1 MRDSVELAS
10 RLVVLVPFLASI
22 LGLFVARRRAP
33 SAIVASTGAVLS
45 LLAGLYVLY
54 GVHNGPFTREVSTV
68 GPLPLGQLE
77 MPLNLLV
84 DDLSAIV
91 VVAVGIVGLAVQLFS
106 NWYLHEDDRFGA
118 FVASVS
124 LFLAAMLLVVLS
136 GDLVLTLI
144 GWEVMGWC
152 SYLLIG
158 HNSRLE
164 SARRAATKAFLVTR
178 IADLAFVIG
187 LIILASG
194 VATTSIP
201 VILAEWPQLSGS
213 TLTAALLLLLVGV
226 AGKSAQFPFHD
237 WLPDAME
244 GPTPASALIHAAT
257 MVAAGTFLLARL
269 FPIFVLSDPAR
280 LALAVITAITMV
292 GAAVIAFGQS
302 DLKRMLAYSTLSQI
316 AIMLSALAVAP
327 ESVGSGPAVFHM
339 VSHAMF
345 KALLFL
351 SIGWLSVLMAGT
363 AAAKLSGGVRYH
375 PDLRWPLGIGLLSLA
390 GVPPMV
396 GFVSKEYVLG
406 AAFDNV
412 TELGSLA
419 GWIVLVSFLV
429 TVVLTAAYCTR
440 AWMVLTHL
448 KPEEESVRKAKVEA
462 SRTVVDVTLV
472 EIFTEPATRA
482 PGDEGAPQ
490 AARTAVAVAEA
501 PGHGGDGH
509 GGDGHGG
516 DGHGGDGHG
525 HQPIF
530 SGARLSIGAL
540 AFLTVVGGL
549 IIFTPL
555 VAVEPHLVWYLAAA
569 SILLI
574 LMSWV
579 LVRRMAGMN
588 VSGDAADLL
597 GARRIALFDKDLGAD
612 GVYVAVVSPVV
623 SLARIVVKADREII
637 DAYVRG
643 SVVVTRWVG
652 MNGERVH
659 TRKASSY
666 LVWVLLGLLAVGVSG
681 VTLW

>member
-1 MRDSVELAS
+1 MTDSVSLAA
-10 RLVVLVPFLASI
+10 RLVVLVPFIASI
-22 LGLFVARRRAP
+22 LGLWVARRYRRA
-33 SAIVASTGAVLS
+33 SAFIASGGAVLT
-45 LLAGLYVLY
+45 LIAGLYVLY
-54 GVHNGPFTREVSTV
+54 AVHNKPYTPVVSTV
-68 GPLPLGQLE
+68 GALPLGQLQ

-91 VVAVGIVGLAVQLFS
+91 VVAVAIVGLAVQLFS
-106 NWYLHEDDRFGA
+106 NWYLHEDDRFGV

-124 LFLAAMLLVVLS
+124 LFLAAMFLVVLS

-194 VATTSIP
+194 VRTTSIP
-201 VILAEWPQLSGS
+201 VVIAIWPHLSSS
-213 TLTAALLLLLVGV
+213 TLTAALLCLLVGV
-226 AGKSAQFPFHD
+226 AGKSAQFPFQD

-257 MVAAGTFLLARL
+257 MVAAGTFVLARL

-280 LALAVITAITMV
+280 LVLAVITAVTMV

-316 AIMLSALAVAP
+316 SIMLSALAVAP
-327 ESVGSGPAVFHM
+327 ATLGVGPAIFHLL
-339 VSHAMF
+339 SHAMF

-351 SIGWLSVLMAGT
+351 AIGWLSVLVSGT
-363 AAAKLSGGVRYH
+363 SAVKLSGGVRYH
-375 PDLRWPLGIGLLSLA
+375 PQLKWPLAIGLLSLA
-390 GVPPMV
+390 GVPPLV

-412 TELGSLA
+412 TELGQAA
-419 GWIVLVSFLV
+419 GWIVLVSFGL
-429 TVVLTAAYCTR
+429 TVMLTAGYCTR
-440 AWMVLTHL
+440 AWLVLTHL
-448 KPEEESVRKAKVEA
+448 KPEEETLRRATIEA
-462 SRTVVDVTLV
+462 SKRIEDVTLV
-472 EIFTEPATRA
+472 EIFTEAASRA
-482 PGDEGAPQ
+482 ADGTEPPPVPE
-490 AARTAVAVAEA
+490 AAA
-501 PGHGGDGH
+501 D
-509 GGDGHGG
+509 
-516 DGHGGDGHG
+516 HG
-525 HQPIF
+525 HADIF
-530 SGARLSIGAL
+530 AGARLSIGLL

-555 VAVEPHLVWYLAAA
+555 IPVEAHIVWYLATSSLLLVLAA
-569 SILLI
+569 WL
-574 LMSWV
+574 V
-579 LVRRMAGMN
+579 VRRLAATS

-597 GARRIALFDKDLGAD
+597 GARRMVLFDKGFGAD
-612 GVYVAVVSPVV
+612 GIYVAVVSPVFT
-623 SLARIVVKADREII
+623 LARIVVTADRQAI
-637 DAYVRG
+637 DATVRG
-643 SVVVTRWVG
+643 TVVATRWVG
-652 MNGERVH
+652 VASERVH
-659 TRKASSY
+659 TRKPSSY
-666 LVWVLLGLLAVGVSG
+666 LVWLLVGLLAVGVSG

>member
-1 MRDSVELAS
+1 MRDSVSLAA
-10 RLVVLVPFLASI
+10 RLVVLVPFVASI
-22 LGLFVARRRAP
+22 VGLWVARSHRRA
-33 SAIVASTGAVLS
+33 SAFIASAGAAVS
-45 LLAGLYVLY
+45 LIAGLYILFAIHRPY
-54 GVHNGPFTREVSTV
+54 TQEVSTV
-68 GPLPLGQLE
+68 GALPLGQLR

-91 VVAVGIVGLAVQLFS
+91 VVAVAIVGLAVQLFS
-106 NWYLHEDDRFGA
+106 TWYLHEDDRFGV

-124 LFLAAMLLVVLS
+124 LFLSAMFLVVLS

-201 VILAEWPQLSGS
+201 VVVDRWQHLSAS
-213 TLTAALLLLLVGV
+213 TLTAALLCLLVGV

-257 MVAAGTFLLARL
+257 MVAAGTFVLARI

-280 LALAVITAITMV
+280 LALAVITAITMM

-327 ESVGSGPAVFHM
+327 ASVGAGPAIFHLL
-339 VSHAMF
+339 SHAMF

-351 SIGWLSVLMAGT
+351 AIGWLSVLVAGT
-363 AAAKLSGGVRYH
+363 AAVKMSGGVRYH
-375 PDLRWPLGIGLLSLA
+375 PQLKWPIGIGLLSLA

-412 TELGSLA
+412 TELGQAA
-419 GWIVLVSFLV
+419 GWIVLVSFGV
-429 TVVLTAAYCTR
+429 TVVLTAGYCTR
-440 AWMVLTHL
+440 AWLVLTHL
-448 KPEEESVRKAKVEA
+448 QPEEEAVRRATVEA
-462 SRTVVDVTLV
+462 SRKVVDVTLV
-472 EIFTEPATRA
+472 EIFTEAASRAT
-482 PGDEGAPQ
+482 
-490 AARTAVAVAEA
+490 AEYTSPPSPVVEA
-501 PGHGGDGH
+501 EPD
-509 GGDGHGG
+509 
-516 DGHGGDGHG
+516 HG
-525 HQPIF
+525 HAEIF
-530 SGARLSIGAL
+530 TGARLSIGVL

-555 VAVEPHLVWYLAAA
+555 LPVKPHIVWYLAT
-569 SILLI
+569 SSLLLI
-574 LMSWV
+574 LAAW
-579 LVRRMAGMN
+579 LVVGRMASMN

-597 GARRIALFDKDLGAD
+597 GADRMVLFDKGFGVD
-612 GVYVAVVSPVV
+612 GIYVAVVSPVV
-623 SLARIVVKADREII
+623 KLAQIVVTADRQVI
-637 DAYVRG
+637 DATVRG
-643 SVVVTRWVG
+643 TVVATRWIG
-652 MNGERVH
+652 IAGERVH
-659 TRKASSY
+659 TRKPSSY
-666 LVWVLLGLLAVGVSG
+666 LVWLLLGLLAVGVSG

>member
-1 MRDSVELAS
+1 MTDSVSLAA

-22 LGLFVARRRAP
+22 LGLFVARRRRA
-33 SAIVASTGAVLS
+33 SAFIASTGAVLT
-45 LLAGLYVLY
+45 LIAGTYVLY
-54 GVHNGPFTREVSTV
+54 AVHNKPYTPNVSTV
-68 GPLPLGQLE
+68 GALPLGQLK

-91 VVAVGIVGLAVQLFS
+91 VVAVAIVGLAVQLFS
-106 NWYLHEDDRFGA
+106 NWYLHEDDRFGV

-124 LFLAAMLLVVLS
+124 LFLAAMFLVVLS

-194 VATTSIP
+194 VGTTSIP
-201 VILAEWPQLSGS
+201 VVIAIWPHLSS
-213 TLTAALLLLLVGV
+213 SSLTAALLCLLVGV

-257 MVAAGTFLLARL
+257 MVAAGTFVLARL
-269 FPIFVLSDPAR
+269 FDIFVLSDPAR
-280 LALAVITAITMV
+280 LVLAVITAVTMV

-327 ESVGSGPAVFHM
+327 ATLGAGPAVFHLL
-339 VSHAMF
+339 SHAMF

-351 SIGWLSVLMAGT
+351 SIGWLSVLVSGT
-363 AAAKLSGGVRYH
+363 AAVKLSGGVRYH
-375 PDLRWPLGIGLLSLA
+375 PQLKWPIGIGLLSLA
-390 GVPPMV
+390 GVPPLV

-412 TELGSLA
+412 SELGQAA
-419 GWIVLVSFLV
+419 GWIVLVAFGV
-429 TVVLTAAYCTR
+429 TVVLTAGYCTR
-440 AWMVLTHL
+440 AWFVLTHL
-448 KPEEESVRKAKVEA
+448 EPEEEAVRKATIAA
-462 SRTVVDVTLV
+462 SRKVVDVTLV
-472 EIFTEPATRA
+472 EIFTEPA
-482 PGDEGAPQ
+482 PGTSAGTAASAQ
-490 AARTAVAVAEA
+490 ALAVAE
-501 PGHGGDGH
+501 PD
-509 GGDGHGG
+509 
-516 DGHGGDGHG
+516 HG
-525 HQPIF
+525 HAEIF
-530 SGARLSIGAL
+530 TGARLSIGVL

-555 VAVEPHLVWYLAAA
+555 IPTVEPHIVWYLATT
-569 SILLI
+569 SLVLI
-574 LMSWV
+574 LVAWTT
-579 LVRRMAGMN
+579 VRRLASMTI
-588 VSGDAADLL
+588 SGDAADLL
-597 GARRIALFDKDLGAD
+597 GVHRIALFDKGFGAD
-612 GVYVAVVSPVV
+612 GIYVAVVSPVFK
-623 SLARIVVKADREII
+623 LARIVVTADRKVI
-637 DAYVRG
+637 DGYVRG
-643 SVVVTRWVG
+643 TVIATRWIGVE
-652 MNGERVH
+652 GERVH
-659 TRKASSY
+659 TRRPSSY
-666 LVWVLLGLLAVGVSG
+666 LVWVLFGLLAVGVSG

>member
-1 MRDSVELAS
+1 MSDSVSLAA
-10 RLVVLVPFLASI
+10 RLVVLVPFIASI
-22 LGLFVARRRAP
+22 IGLLVARRRRA
-33 SAIVASTGAVLS
+33 SAFVASTGAVITLI
-45 LLAGLYVLY
+45 AATYVLY
-54 GVHNGPFTREVSTV
+54 AVHNKPYTPEVSTI
-68 GPLPLGQLE
+68 GALPLGQLQ

-84 DDLSAIV
+84 DNLSAIV
-91 VVAVGIVGLAVQLFS
+91 VVAVAIVGLAVQLFS

-194 VATTSIP
+194 VSTTSIP
-201 VILAEWPQLSGS
+201 VVIVGWAHTPGS
-213 TLTAALLLLLVGV
+213 TLTAALLCLLVGV

-292 GAAVIAFGQS
+292 GAAVLAFGQS

-316 AIMLSALAVAP
+316 GIMLSALAVAP
-327 ESVGSGPAVFHM
+327 VAVGAGPAVFHLL
-339 VSHAMF
+339 SHAMF

-351 SIGWLSVLMAGT
+351 SIGWLSVLVAGT
-363 AAAKLSGGVRYH
+363 AAVKLSGGVRYH
-375 PDLRWPLGIGLLSLA
+375 PQLKLPLAIGLLSLA
-390 GVPPMV
+390 GVPPLV

-412 TELGSLA
+412 TELGSA
-419 GWIVLVSFLV
+419 GGWIVLIAFRRDRGSHRRL
-429 TVVLTAAYCTR
+429 LHSCLAGPDP
-440 AWMVLTHL
+440 
-448 KPEEESVRKAKVEA
+448 PEAGGGGRSAGHA
-462 SRTVVDVTLV
+462 SRRRERSWTSASPRSSL
-472 EIFTEPATRA
+472 EPATRA
-482 PGDEGAPQ
+482 QSGCPRAGGRPRSRKADE
-490 AARTAVAVAEA
+490 
-501 PGHGGDGH
+501 H
-509 GGDGHGG
+509 
-516 DGHGGDGHG
+516 GHG
-525 HQPIF
+525 HAEIF
-530 SGARLSIGAL
+530 AGARLSIGAL

-555 VAVEPHLVWYLAAA
+555 VGVKPHLVWYLAAT
-569 SILLI
+569 SLLLI
-574 LMSWV
+574 LVAWIV
-579 LVRRMAGMN
+579 VRRMALAQRQWRRGRAAGRPPN
-588 VSGDAADLL
+588 GVVRQGSWSGRYLCRSGFPGGQA
-597 GARRIALFDKDLGAD
+597 GPG
-612 GVYVAVVSPVV
+612 
-623 SLARIVVKADREII
+623 
-637 DAYVRG
+637 RG
-643 SVVVTRWVG
+643 DSRPRG
-652 MNGERVH
+652 H
-659 TRKASSY
+659 
-666 LVWVLLGLLAVGVSG
+666 
-681 VTLW
+681 

>member
-1 MRDSVELAS
+1 MSDSVSLAV
-10 RLVVLVPFLASI
+10 RLVIFVPFAASI
-22 LGLFVARRRAP
+22 LGLFVARRRTL
-33 SAIVASTGAVLS
+33 SAFIACTGAFVS
-45 LLAGLYVLY
+45 LFAGLYALTVI
-54 GVHNGPFTREVSTV
+54 HNGPFSPEVSTV
-68 GPLPLGQLE
+68 GPLPLGQLQ

-91 VVAVGIVGLAVQLFS
+91 VVAVAIVGLAVQLFS
-106 NWYLHEDDRFGA
+106 TWYLHDDDRHGV

-124 LFLAAMLLVVLS
+124 LFLAAMFLVVLS

-158 HNSRLE
+158 HNSRKE
-164 SARRAATKAFLVTR
+164 SANKAATKAFLVTR

-194 VATTSIP
+194 VSSTSIP
-201 VILAEWPQLSGS
+201 VVLAKWPDLSAS
-213 TLTAALLLLLVGV
+213 TLTAAFLCLLVGV

-280 LALAVITAITMV
+280 LMLAVITAVTMV
-292 GAAVIAFGQS
+292 GSAVIAFGQS

-316 AIMLSALAVAP
+316 ALMLSALAVAP
-327 ESVGSGPAVFHM
+327 AAVGAGPGVLHM
-339 VSHAMF
+339 LAHAMF

-351 SIGWLSVLMAGT
+351 SIGWLSVLVAGT
-363 AAAKLSGGVRYH
+363 AAVKMSGGVRH
-375 PDLRWPLGIGLLSLA
+375 HAQLQVPIAIGLLSLA
-390 GVPPMV
+390 GVPPLV

-412 TELGSLA
+412 TETGSFA
-419 GWIVLVSFLV
+419 GWIVLIAFAV

-440 AWMVLTHL
+440 AWLVLTHL
-448 KPEEESVRKAKVEA
+448 SPEEEAVRRATIKE
-462 SRTVVDVTLV
+462 SREVVDVSLV
-472 EIFTEPATRA
+472 EIFTEPGQATA
-482 PGDEGAPQ
+482 PGAQPPSGPPTAAGEG
-490 AARTAVAVAEA
+490 
-501 PGHGGDGH
+501 D
-509 GGDGHGG
+509 
-516 DGHGGDGHG
+516 HG
-525 HQPIF
+525 HAEIF
-530 SGARLSIGAL
+530 GGARLSIYSLAL
-540 AFLTVVGGL
+540 LSVVGGL

-555 VAVEPHLVWYLAAA
+555 VGVEPHLVWYLALT
-569 SILLI
+569 SLLLI
-574 LMSWV
+574 LAAWLV
-579 LVRRMAGMN
+579 VRRMASMN

-597 GARRIALFDKDLGAD
+597 GARRTEMFDKGFGVD
-612 GVYVAVVSPVV
+612 GIYVAVVSPVV
-623 SLARIVVKADREII
+623 KLARVVVLADREVI

-643 SVVVTRWVG
+643 TVVVTRWAGVA
-652 MNGERVH
+652 GERAH
-659 TRKASSY
+659 TRKPSSY

>member
-1 MRDSVELAS
+1 MRDSVALAS

-22 LGLFVARRRAP
+22 LGLFVARRRGP
-33 SAIVASTGAVLS
+33 SALIASTGAVLS
-45 LLAGLYVLY
+45 LFAGLFVLY
-54 GVHNGPFTREVSTV
+54 GIHNGPYTQQVSTV
-68 GPLPLGQLE
+68 GPLPLGQLA
-77 MPLNLLV
+77 MPLNLFV

-178 IADLAFVIG
+178 IADLAFVVG

-201 VILAEWPQLSGS
+201 VVLARWPELPAS

-257 MVAAGTFLLARL
+257 MVAAGTFFLARL

-292 GAAVIAFGQS
+292 GAAIIAFGQS

-327 ESVGSGPAVFHM
+327 ESVGAGPAVFHM
-339 VSHAMF
+339 LSHAMF

-375 PDLRWPLGIGLLSLA
+375 PALKWPLGVGLLSLA

-412 TELGSLA
+412 TELGTLA
-419 GWIVLVSFLV
+419 GWIVLVSFFV

-448 KPEEESVRKAKVEA
+448 RPEEEAVRKATIEA

-472 EIFTEPATRA
+472 EIFTESAAPAG
-482 PGDEGAPQ
+482 PGYEGAAQGAP
-490 AARTAVAVAEA
+490 TAVAVAEK
-501 PGHGGDGH
+501 PGHGGND
-509 GGDGHGG
+509 
-516 DGHGGDGHG
+516 HG
-525 HQPIF
+525 HEPIF
-530 SGARLSIGAL
+530 AGARLSIGAL

-555 VAVEPHLVWYLAAA
+555 VAVKPHLVWYLATA
-569 SILLI
+569 SLLLI

-588 VSGDAADLL
+588 LSGDAADLL

-612 GVYVAVVSPVV
+612 GIYVAVVSPVV
-623 SLARIVVKADREII
+623 RLAHIVVKADREII

-643 SVVVTRWVG
+643 SVVATRWVG
-652 MNGERVH
+652 VNGERVH
-659 TRKASSY
+659 TRKPSSY

>member
-1 MRDSVELAS
+1 MSDSVSLAA
-10 RLVVLVPFLASI
+10 RLVVLVPFIASI
-22 LGLFVARRRAP
+22 IGLLVARRRRL
-33 SAIVASTGAVLS
+33 SAFVASSGAVIT
-45 LLAGLYVLY
+45 LLAGTYVLY
-54 GVHNGPFTREVSTV
+54 GVHNKPYTANVSTI
-68 GPLPLGQLE
+68 GALPLGQLQ

-84 DDLSAIV
+84 DNLSAIV
-91 VVAVGIVGLAVQLFS
+91 VVAVAIVGLAVQLFS
-106 NWYLHEDDRFGA
+106 TWYLHEDDRFGV

-124 LFLAAMLLVVLS
+124 LFLAAMFLVVLS

-178 IADLAFVIG
+178 IADLAFVVG
-187 LIILASG
+187 LIILASRFS
-194 VATTSIP
+194 TTSIP
-201 VILAEWPQLSGS
+201 VLIAGWTDTPGS
-213 TLTAALLLLLVGV
+213 TLTAGLLCLLVGV

-316 AIMLSALAVAP
+316 GIMLSALAVAP
-327 ESVGSGPAVFHM
+327 VEVGSGPAVFHLL
-339 VSHAMF
+339 SHAMF

-351 SIGWLSVLMAGT
+351 SIGWLSVLVAGT
-363 AAAKLSGGVRYH
+363 AAVKLSGGVRYH
-375 PDLRWPLGIGLLSLA
+375 PQLKLPLAIGLLSLA
-390 GVPPMV
+390 GVPPLV

-412 TELGSLA
+412 TELGSAA
-419 GWIVLVSFLV
+419 GWIVLIAFGV

-440 AWMVLTHL
+440 AWLVLTHL
-448 KPEEESVRKAKVEA
+448 EPQEEAHRKATIEA
-462 SRTVVDVTLV
+462 SHTVVEVSLT
-472 EIFTEPATRA
+472 EIFTEPAPLVSGTVSTTTSQ
-482 PGDEGAPQ
+482 DE
-490 AARTAVAVAEA
+490 
-501 PGHGGDGH
+501 
-509 GGDGHGG
+509 
-516 DGHGGDGHG
+516 GHG
-525 HQPIF
+525 HHAEIF
-530 SGARLSIGAL
+530 TGARMAIGVL

-555 VAVEPHLVWYLAAA
+555 VGVKPHLVWYLAV
-569 SILLI
+569 SSLLLI
-574 LMSWV
+574 LLAW
-579 LVRRMAGMN
+579 LVVGRLASLN
-588 VSGDAADLL
+588 SSGDAADIL

-612 GVYVAVVSPVV
+612 GIYVAVVSPVV
-623 SLARIVVKADREII
+623 KLAQIVVTADREVI

-643 SVVVTRWVG
+643 TVVVTRWIGVTS
-652 MNGERVH
+652 ERVH
-659 TRKASSY
+659 TRKPSSY

>member
-1 MRDSVELAS
+1 MRDSVSLAA
-10 RLVVLVPFLASI
+10 RLVVLVPFVASI
-22 LGLFVARRRAP
+22 VGLWVARSQRRASAFVA
-33 SAIVASTGAVLS
+33 SAGAAVS
-45 LLAGLYVLY
+45 LLAGLYILFAIHRPY
-54 GVHNGPFTREVSTV
+54 TQEVSTV
-68 GPLPLGQLE
+68 GALPLGQLR

-91 VVAVGIVGLAVQLFS
+91 VVAVAIVGLAVQLFS
-106 NWYLHEDDRFGA
+106 TWYLHEDDRFGV

-124 LFLAAMLLVVLS
+124 LFLSAMFLVVLS

-164 SARRAATKAFLVTR
+164 PARRAATKAFLVTR

-201 VILAEWPQLSGS
+201 VVVDRWQHLSAS
-213 TLTAALLLLLVGV
+213 TLTAALLCLLVGV

-257 MVAAGTFLLARL
+257 MVAAGTFVLARI

-280 LALAVITAITMV
+280 LALAVITAITMM

-327 ESVGSGPAVFHM
+327 ASVGAGPAIFHLL
-339 VSHAMF
+339 SHAMF

-351 SIGWLSVLMAGT
+351 AIGWLSVLVAGT
-363 AAAKLSGGVRYH
+363 AAVKMSGGVRYH
-375 PDLRWPLGIGLLSLA
+375 PQLKWPIGIGLLSLA

-412 TELGSLA
+412 NELGQAA
-419 GWIVLVSFLV
+419 GWIVLVSFGV
-429 TVVLTAAYCTR
+429 TVVLTAGYCTR
-440 AWMVLTHL
+440 AWLVLTHL
-448 KPEEESVRKAKVEA
+448 QPEEEAVRQATIEA
-462 SRTVVDVTLV
+462 SRQVVDVTLV
-472 EIFTEPATRA
+472 EIFTEAASRAT
-482 PGDEGAPQ
+482 
-490 AARTAVAVAEA
+490 AEYTSPPSPVVEA
-501 PGHGGDGH
+501 EPD
-509 GGDGHGG
+509 
-516 DGHGGDGHG
+516 HG
-525 HQPIF
+525 HAEIF
-530 SGARLSIGAL
+530 TGARLSIGVL

-555 VAVEPHLVWYLAAA
+555 LPVEPHIVWYLATA
-569 SILLI
+569 SLLLI
-574 LMSWV
+574 LAAW
-579 LVRRMAGMN
+579 LVVGQMASMN
-588 VSGDAADLL
+588 VSGDAAELL
-597 GARRIALFDKDLGAD
+597 GADRMVSFDKGLGVD
-612 GVYVAVVSPVV
+612 GIYVAVVSPVV
-623 SLARIVVKADREII
+623 KLAQIVVTADRQVI
-637 DAYVRG
+637 DATVRG
-643 SVVVTRWVG
+643 TVVATRWIG
-652 MNGERVH
+652 IAGERVH
-659 TRKASSY
+659 TRKPSSY
-666 LVWVLLGLLAVGVSG
+666 LVWLLLGLLAVGVSG

>member
-1 MRDSVELAS
+1 MTDSVSLAA
-10 RLVVLVPFLASI
+10 RLVVLVPFAASI
-22 LGLFVARRRAP
+22 LGLLVARRRRA
-33 SAIVASTGAVLS
+33 SALIASSGAVVS
-45 LLAGLYVLY
+45 LLAGAYVLY
-54 GVHNGPFTREVSTV
+54 AVHNNPFTPEVSTV
-68 GPLPLGQLE
+68 GALPLGQLQ

-84 DDLSAIV
+84 DNLSAIV
-91 VVAVGIVGLAVQLFS
+91 VVAVTIVGLAIQLFS
-106 NWYLHEDDRFGA
+106 NWYLHDDDRFGV

-158 HNSRLE
+158 HNSRRD
-164 SARRAATKAFLVTR
+164 SASRAATKAFLVTR

-201 VILAEWPQLSGS
+201 VIIAKWPSLSGS
-213 TLTAALLLLLVGV
+213 TLTAALLCLLVGI

-257 MVAAGTFLLARL
+257 MVAAGTFVLARL
-269 FPIFVLSDPAR
+269 FDIFVLSDPAR
-280 LALAVITAITMV
+280 LMLAVSTAVTMV

-327 ESVGSGPAVFHM
+327 ASIGAGPGVLHM
-339 VSHAMF
+339 LSHAMF

-351 SIGWLSVLMAGT
+351 AIGWLSVLVAGT
-363 AAAKLSGGVRYH
+363 AAVKMTGGVRYH
-375 PDLRWPLGIGLLSLA
+375 PQLKWPLAIGLLSLA
-390 GVPPMV
+390 GVPPLV

-412 TELGSLA
+412 SELGSAA
-419 GWIVLVSFLV
+419 GWIVLLSFGV

-440 AWMVLTHL
+440 AWLVLTHL
-448 KPEEESVRKAKVEA
+448 KPEEEAIRQATVEA

-472 EIFTEPATRA
+472 EIFTEAADRA
-482 PGDEGAPQ
+482 AAGSSSPPTAPP
-490 AARTAVAVAEA
+490 VVEVE
-501 PGHGGDGH
+501 PD
-509 GGDGHGG
+509 
-516 DGHGGDGHG
+516 HG
-525 HQPIF
+525 HADIF
-530 SGARLSIGAL
+530 AGARLSIGVL

-549 IIFTPL
+549 IVFTPL
-555 VAVEPHLVWYLAAA
+555 VGVKPHIVWYLATA
-569 SILLI
+569 SLLLI
-574 LMSWV
+574 LVAWFV
-579 LVRRMAGMN
+579 VGRMASMN

-597 GARRIALFDKDLGAD
+597 GARRMAMFDNGFGVD
-612 GVYVAVVSPVV
+612 GIYVAVVSPVV
-623 SLARIVVKADREII
+623 QLARIVVTADREVI

-643 SVVVTRWVG
+643 TVVATRWIG
-652 MNGERVH
+652 IASERAH
-659 TRKASSY
+659 TRKPSSY
-666 LVWVLLGLLAVGVSG
+666 LVWLLLGLLAVGVSG

>member
-1 MRDSVELAS
+1 
-10 RLVVLVPFLASI
+10 
-22 LGLFVARRRAP
+22 
-33 SAIVASTGAVLS
+33 
-45 LLAGLYVLY
+45 
-54 GVHNGPFTREVSTV
+54 
-68 GPLPLGQLE
+68 

-91 VVAVGIVGLAVQLFS
+91 VVAVAIVGLAVQLFS
-106 NWYLHEDDRFGA
+106 NWYLHEDDRFGV

-194 VATTSIP
+194 VGTTSIP
-201 VILAEWPQLSGS
+201 VVIALWPHLSGS
-213 TLTAALLLLLVGV
+213 TLTAALLCLLVGI

-257 MVAAGTFLLARL
+257 MVAAGTFVLARL
-269 FPIFVLSDPAR
+269 FDIFVLSDPAR
-280 LALAVITAITMV
+280 LVLAVITAVTMV

-327 ESVGSGPAVFHM
+327 ASLGAGPAVFHLL
-339 VSHAMF
+339 SHAMF

-351 SIGWLSVLMAGT
+351 AIGWLSVLVSGT
-363 AAAKLSGGVRYH
+363 AAVKMSGGVRYH
-375 PDLRWPLGIGLLSLA
+375 PQLKWPIGIGLLSLA
-390 GVPPMV
+390 GVPPLV

-412 TELGSLA
+412 TELGQAA
-419 GWIVLVSFLV
+419 GWIVLVSFGV

-440 AWMVLTHL
+440 AWLVLTHL
-448 KPEEESVRKAKVEA
+448 KPEEEDARQATIEA
-462 SRTVVDVTLV
+462 SRRVVDVNLV
-472 EIFTEPATRA
+472 DFFTEAASRAAADTAPPGPPVVEVGHDHGHADIFT
-482 PGDEGAPQ
+482 
-490 AARTAVAVAEA
+490 
-501 PGHGGDGH
+501 
-509 GGDGHGG
+509 
-516 DGHGGDGHG
+516 
-525 HQPIF
+525 
-530 SGARLSIGAL
+530 GARLSIGVL

-549 IIFTPL
+549 IIFSPL
-555 VAVEPHLVWYLAAA
+555 VAVKAHIVWYLAT
-569 SILLI
+569 SSLLLI
-574 LMSWV
+574 LGAWLV
-579 LVRRMAGMN
+579 VRRMASMN
-588 VSGDAADLL
+588 VSGDAAGLL
-597 GARRIALFDKDLGAD
+597 GAQRMALFDKGFGAD
-612 GVYVAVVSPVV
+612 GIYVAVVSPVV
-623 SLARIVVKADREII
+623 RLARIVVTADRQVV
-637 DAYVRG
+637 DATVRG

-652 MNGERVH
+652 VASERAH
-659 TRKASSY
+659 TRKPSSY
-666 LVWVLLGLLAVGVSG
+666 LVWLLVGLLAVGVSG